1 MNAQFQ
7 KKVGEFAF
15 VQDLLERY
23 NLTTVQLRETIEQ
36 SLRKDESSS
45 GTINM
50 NTNNNLINLNFN
62 LNVRDE
68 DPRKQAGK
76 IDIDKIKKQQ
86 LVLNSIKQEKTA
98 KVVNQSIIEAQA
110 TPENE

>member
-7 KKVGEFAF
+7 KKIGEFAF
-15 VQDLLERY
+15 VQELLERY

-36 SLRKDESSS
+36 SLRKEEPSSQSS

-62 LNVRDE
+62 LNMRDE
-68 DPRKQAGK
+68 DPRKQTGK
-76 IDIDKIKKQQ
+76 IDIEKIKKQQ
-86 LVLNSIKQEKTA
+86 IVLNQMKQEKPV
-98 KVVNQSIIEAQA
+98 KVVNQSILEAVA
-110 TPENE
+110 P